1 MKALAVIPGSPGSI
15 HLREVPTPPLDEVPG
30 G

>member
-1 MKALAVIPGSPGSI
+1 MKALAVIPGTTRV
-15 HLREVPTPPLDEVPG
+15 HLVDRSELSQSTLDEG